1 MSHYSISS
9 LDEVYFTAEDMRQY
23 VYCPRI
29 IYFRHVMRIQ
39 PERTY
44 KMERGEEIHD
54 AIRKKNPE
62 LDGQIQK
69 YYNIYLKDKKLG
81 LVALLDYIEYDNDE
95 AIPVDIKTGKHVQHD
110 ISEHHLAQLIVQA
123 ILVESKL
130 GILVQKVKVWYLK
143 ENKEFSHEITM
154 EDKRKILSHLNEM
167 KEILLKEIPPKPV
180 KDVAKCRDC
189 EFWRYCLRS

>member
-9 LDEVYFTAEDMRQY
+9 LDEIYFTAEDMRQY

-69 YYNIYLKDKKLG
+69 YYNIYLKDVKFG
-81 LVALLDYIEYDNDE
+81 LVALLDYLEYYENE
-95 AIPVDIKTGKHVQHD
+95 AIPVDIKTGKHVEQK
-110 ISEHHLAQLIVQA
+110 ISDHHLAQLIVQA
-123 ILVESKL
+123 ILVESQL
-130 GILVQKVKVWYLK
+130 GLLVQKVKVWYLK
-143 ENKEFSHEITM
+143 ENKEFIHEIDI
-154 EDKRKILSHLNEM
+154 EDKRKVLSHLKEM
-167 KEILLKEIPPKPV
+167 KKILIEEIIPKPV
-180 KDVAKCRDC
+180 EDAAKCRDC
-189 EFWRYCLRS
+189 EFWRYCLRG